1 MRRGPRGR
9 IPEPPK
15 GGTWYRSSNCSASP
29 ASFLSHG
36 GTNTA
41 CGRERCNL
49 HGGGSPGGE
58 IGRGS
63 SRGKSEVE
71 ELLARDVTI
80 YVRQRRFNS
89 PRGELRRGRNR
100 GGTRGPRVV
109 ETQEFRPA

>member
-49 HGGGSPGGE
+49 HDGGSPGGE
-58 IGRGS
+58 VGRGS
-63 SRGKSEVE
+63 SRGEVGRGSRGAACPRCDD
-71 ELLARDVTI
+71 LRAPAQVQLAPGRVADV
-80 YVRQRRFNS
+80 
-89 PRGELRRGRNR
+89 EK
-100 GGTRGPRVV
+100 
-109 ETQEFRPA
+109 